1 MATFSDI
8 PEVVI
13 DHVRKVFAAANDRS
27 SRALSDHPNMYEET
41 LDHVLVME
49 LTAAPT
55 AFFAEEEVSVVVES
69 HWLGSRRMFGRW
81 EIADIA
87 IFIVLRQRG
96 VLQQRKVALLQT
108 KRLYA
113 NEIAGAELE
122 DADFRIGIARI
133 ADRTDPTVSGQRTFT
148 FDEHSRYRALQTQ
161 DDQTQRIDD
170 YAKARGIPVYYG
182 FHNPIQ
188 LPHRTL
194 YPSPGGMSEAGDNQ
208 VGLRVMP
215 AADVHATLAGLSK
228 GQSPSFQNLKRP
240 TPLDPEDEASD
251 AGWRLERFVA
261 DEVLRCRQGTLFGDN
276 TDPNLR
282 ALFFGRTGPIT
293 AAITVTVDLASRP
306 D

>member
-8 PEVVI
+8 PDVVI

-49 LTAAPT
+49 LSAQPSAY
-55 AFFAEEEVSVVVES
+55 FAEEQISVVVES

-87 IFIVLRQRG
+87 IFVVLRQAG
-96 VLQQRKVALLQT
+96 VLQGRKVALLQT

-113 NEIAGAELE
+113 NESVGGELE
-122 DADFRIGIARI
+122 DEDFRIGIARI
-133 ADRTDPTVSGQRTFT
+133 ADRTDPLVSGQRRFT
-148 FDEHSRYRALQTQ
+148 FDENSKYRALSASDEQTK
-161 DDQTQRIDD
+161 RIDA
-170 YAKARGIPVYYG
+170 YAEERGIPVYYG
-182 FHNPIQ
+182 FHNPTD
-188 LPHRTL
+188 LPQHTV
-194 YPSPGGMSEAGDNQ
+194 YPSPNGVSQTDGNR

-215 AADVHATLAGLSK
+215 ASDVHERLKQLEA
-228 GQSPSFQNLKRP
+228 GQSPSVADL
-240 TPLDPEDEASD
+240 TLDAPVDEADETSTT
-251 AGWRLERFVA
+251 GWRFERFVA
-261 DEVLRCRQGTLFGDN
+261 DEVLRCRQGALFED
-276 TDPNLR
+276 TSDPNLR

-293 AAITVTVDLASRP
+293 AAISVTVDLASRP